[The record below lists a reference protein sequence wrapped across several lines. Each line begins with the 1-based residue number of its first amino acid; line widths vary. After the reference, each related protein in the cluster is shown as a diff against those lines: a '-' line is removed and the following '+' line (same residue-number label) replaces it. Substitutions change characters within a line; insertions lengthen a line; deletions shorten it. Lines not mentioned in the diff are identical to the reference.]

1 MTTAAESKDSNRF
14 HHSFWAGLLLIV
26 FGALGIA
33 LPTVSSLVVETWVSL
48 ILFSAG
54 VTKIV
59 YAFQTREEGFIWKLL
74 IGALYIATGASL
86 FFQPLTGV
94 LTLTLLLGSF
104 LLTEGAF
111 NIILAFRLK
120 SQPNWTWVLVDGIV
134 TLFLGALVWLQFPSD
149 APWLLGTLVGAS
161 VLFSGISRALLALKP
176 PTDNTTASNQP
187 DQAASAS

>member
-1 MTTAAESKDSNRF
+1 MTVATEPKDSKRF
-14 HHSFWAGLLLIV
+14 HASFWSGLLLIV
-26 FGALGIA
+26 FGVVGIA
-33 LPTVSSLVVETWVSL
+33 LPTFSSLVVETWISL
-48 ILFSAG
+48 ILFSSG

-86 FFQPLTGV
+86 FFQPLAGV
-94 LTLTLLLGSF
+94 LTLTLLLGGF
-104 LLTEGAF
+104 LLTEGTF

-134 TLFLGALVWLQFPSD
+134 TLALGVLVWMQFPSD

-161 VLFSGISRALLALKP
+161 VLFSGISRSLLALKP
-176 PTDNTTASNQP
+176 PTATTASNQP
-187 DQAASAS
+187 DQTASAS